1 MSLSGIR
8 TLIDTAL
15 SGISGLN
22 HSAKVPS
29 IVNPPFA
36 FASLHPTD
44 PVTYD
49 FTAQNAS
56 LIYHFYVEVLI
67 NKGANIEQ
75 AQDDLDPYLQS
86 TGSSSIKIAIEAISW
101 GTTAQTCRVT
111 GVANYGS
118 AVYSGVEYLGARIS
132 LDVWI

>member
-8 TLIDTAL
+8 TAIDTAL

-36 FASLHPTD
+36 FPSLHPTD

-56 LIYHFYVEVLI
+56 LVYHFYIEVLV
-67 NKGANIEQ
+67 NKGANLEQ
-75 AQDDLDPYLQS
+75 AQDDLDPYLQNS
-86 TGSSSIKIAIEAISW
+86 GTYSIKAAIEAISW
-101 GTTAQTCRVT
+101 GTDADTCRVM
-111 GVANYGS
+111 GVANYGP
-118 AVYSGVEYLGARIS
+118 AIYGGTEFLGARLS
-132 LDVWI
+132 LDVWV

>member
-8 TLIDTAL
+8 TAIDTAL

-29 IVNPPFA
+29 IVIPPFA
-36 FASLHPTD
+36 FPSLHPTD

-56 LIYHFYVEVLI
+56 LVYHFYIEVLV

-75 AQDDLDPYLQS
+75 AQDDLDPYLQNS
-86 TGSSSIKIAIEAISW
+86 GTSSIKAAIEAISW
-101 GTTAQTCRVT
+101 GTDADTCRVM
-111 GVANYGS
+111 GVANYGP
-118 AVYSGVEYLGARIS
+118 AVYGGIEYLGARIS
-132 LDVWI
+132 MDVWV